1 MNREAGG
8 RQVVTSESRVGQM
21 FGQYKIVG
29 MLGKGGMG
37 EVYEAQDT
45 SKGRTVALKILSGQF
60 SHDESF
66 RMRFQRESRAAAIL
80 QEPHVIPIHDWGE
93 IDGNLYIDMR
103 LVRGSTM
110 LDLLENGPI
119 EPARAVE
126 LVSQVASALDAAH
139 AAGLIHRDIKPQ
151 NIIVTDNDFSYLV
164 DFGIAEAQGDAGLTM
179 TGTYVGTVSYM
190 APERFSGEG
199 GATSAVDVYSLACV
213 LYECLTGA
221 TPFPTK
227 PGMMG
232 IEQAMV
238 GHLSTPPPSPS
249 MANHR
254 VPPAFDAVIARGMA
268 KEPDDRYG
276 SAGALARAAKRALEG
291 GPPVSGPGVAT
302 MQGYGTPTVN
312 APPAPDPYT
321 MGSAPHTMA
330 ADPYAMGSGQHTMRA
345 PTGPQPAH
353 YAAPPV
359 APYPG
364 QYSPPTQYGP
374 PPGQYSPPPQYSE
387 HSPPPAAPPSAAA
400 APAQRSWLL
409 PTVIAVSAVLI
420 VASIGVVLFT
430 QTSDE
435 DKGSGTASQQSTLTA
450 VNTPGQT
457 QPQSSAA
464 TTPAPPA
471 GPPPSGT
478 PPPLVAGND
487 ATGQSCYSFGQQG
500 QTGFGSQSGRGSSD
514 TSCTFAASV
523 LTAYWTQFG
532 RPAADTR
539 VVSAAGAVSCTSV
552 VVTSGPGCQGSNF
565 LVQCQ
570 EFAGQNFV
578 TCTGGHNARVYIW

>member
-1 MNREAGG
+1 
-8 RQVVTSESRVGQM
+8 M

-66 RMRFQRESRAAAIL
+66 RTRFQRESRAAAIL

-151 NIIVTDNDFSYLV
+151 NIIVTSNDFSYLV

-232 IEQAMV
+232 IEAAMV

-249 MANHR
+249 MANRR

-291 GPPVSGPGVAT
+291 GPAMSGPGVAP
-302 MQGYGTPTVN
+302 MPGYGAPTTMN
-312 APPAPDPYT
+312 APPNAMGPDPYT
-321 MGSAPHTMA
+321 MGSSPYTVA
-330 ADPYAMGSGQHTMRA
+330 ADPYAMGAGQHTMRA

-364 QYSPPTQYGP
+364 QYSPP
-374 PPGQYSPPPQYSE
+374 PGQYSPPTQYAE
-387 HSPPPAAPPSAAA
+387 YSPPPAAPPPAAA

-409 PTVIAVSAVLI
+409 PTVIAVSAALI
-420 VASIGVVLFT
+420 LAAIGVVLVT
-430 QTSDE
+430 QTKEE
-435 DKGSGTASQQSTLTA
+435 DTSSGTAGPTTSLTPVGTPVQSQVLPPTSG
-450 VNTPGQT
+450 V
-457 QPQSSAA
+457 
-464 TTPAPPA
+464 TTPAPPPT
-471 GPPPSGT
+471 PPPGP
-478 PPPLVAGND
+478 PPPLVAGPD
-487 ATGQSCYSFGQQG
+487 LSGAHDSCDYGYVRKTD
-500 QTGFGSQSGRGSSD
+500 TGFGTRSGRGTPE
-514 TSCTFAASV
+514 TSCRFAGSV
-523 LTAYWTQFG
+523 LDAYWAQFG
-532 RPAADTR
+532 RPTVESR
-539 VVSAAGAVSCTSV
+539 VVSAAGAVPCGTV
-552 VVTSGPGCQGSNF
+552 LTNGQGCDGTKFLMQCQG
-565 LVQCQ
+565 LP
-570 EFAGQNFV
+570 GQSYV
-578 TCTGGHNARVYIW
+578 TCTGGRNARVYIF